1 MEREQVVQNQ
11 RARLCGAMIEAVAG
25 SGWAATTVAGVLEL
39 AGVSRRS
46 FYEQFSNKEEC
57 LMATYDTVVTRSR
70 KLVIDAWSAE
80 RGWDNRLHAACKAL
94 LDDIAAAP
102 KAPRLVL
109 VESLG
114 AGPTVR
120 EHMQLAAHAFDRLV
134 AFALSSAPRDARL
147 PRLTCRAIVAG
158 VRHVLFT
165 HLLEGRE
172 QQLYTLTE
180 EVLDW
185 CESYR
190 SPLAARLAIT
200 SSAAEE
206 RPAGPAPVA
215 FLSGEGERARA
226 FSSLIHLTFDDGYAS
241 LLDAQ
246 IAQFAGIS
254 TEVFHRQFASKEQCF
269 LALLDEIA
277 QDARRC
283 ARLRMTAAAS
293 WPESVRLGIGAFVDY
308 LVEHDALA
316 RVAFVELFQAGP
328 AIIPRLTRSVEEL
341 LRSLTEAAP
350 EPRRGPLIAEQ
361 AVAGALWGIVSS
373 YPLGN
378 RLSRLRG
385 LVDQLSFFVL
395 APYIGAEAAV
405 EAIEAPRRPPDV
417 G

>member
-11 RARLCGAMIEAVAG
+11 RARLYGAMIEAVAR
-25 SGWAATTVAGVLEL
+25 SGWAATTVADVLAL

-57 LMATYDTVVTRSR
+57 LMATYDTVVARSR
-70 KLVIDAWSAE
+70 KLVIDAWTGE
-80 RGWDNRLHAACKAL
+80 RGWDNRLHAACKVL
-94 LDDIAAAP
+94 LDDIAASP
-102 KAPRLVL
+102 NAPRVVL
-109 VESLG
+109 VEALG
-114 AGPTVR
+114 AGPSVR
-120 EHMQLAAHAFDRLV
+120 EHMQLAAHAFERLV
-134 AFALSSAPRDARL
+134 ASALSSAPRDARL
-147 PRLTCRAIVAG
+147 PRLTSRAIVAG

-165 HLLEGRE
+165 RLLEGRE
-172 QQLYTLTE
+172 QQLYTLTDE
-180 EVLDW
+180 LLDW

-190 SPLAARLAIT
+190 SPLAAGLAIT
-200 SSAAEE
+200 SSAAEVT
-206 RPAGPAPVA
+206 PAGPTRVA
-215 FLSGEGERARA
+215 FLSGEDVRARA
-226 FSSLIHLTFDDGYAS
+226 FISLIHLTFDEGYAS

-254 TEVFHRQFASKEQCF
+254 TEVFHRQFASKEECF
-269 LALLDEIA
+269 LALLDEIG
-277 QDARRC
+277 QDARRSV
-283 ARLRMTAAAS
+283 RRRMAAASS
-293 WPESVRLGIGAFVDY
+293 WPESVHLGIGAFVDY

-328 AIIPRLTRSVEEL
+328 AVVPHLTRPVEEL

-361 AVAGALWGIVSS
+361 AVTGVLWGIVSS

-378 RLSRLRG
+378 CLSRLRG

-405 EAIEAPRRPPDV
+405 EAIEATRRPPDA